1 MAAATKNREA
11 SDDDTNLGSLAGV
24 SLYIRGRNSKDGER
38 SSSRRSRHKS
48 HSSSSRASP
57 THSVI
62 LPLIL
67 FIGVTLTIFHLQ
79 LYHTSNPDGTRRQL
93 ANSGSSSVSHRR
105 IAKHTH
111 ERLKRLGE
119 TPGTDRFKQLK
130 SNRVQ
135 SIEQRALTAQSVE
148 LQTFNDLKKAGFNPP
163 PPGSEE
169 FNVLISLLNIGDSVK
184 LPITTSTHRKEML
197 RINAAEEEG
206 GGSRVR
212 SYNRL
217 EDYSEAAREGK
228 GMRKVSGSKV

>member
-1 MAAATKNREA
+1 MAATKKIEA

-48 HSSSSRASP
+48 HSSRASP
-57 THSVI
+57 THSII

-111 ERLKRLGE
+111 DRLKRLGE
-119 TPGTDRFKQLK
+119 TPGTDQFKQLK

-163 PPGSEE
+163 PVGSEE
-169 FNVLISLLNIGDSVK
+169 FNVLISLLNAGDGVK

-206 GGSRVR
+206 GRVR

>member
-1 MAAATKNREA
+1 MAATKKIEA

-38 SSSRRSRHKS
+38 PSRRSRHKS
-48 HSSSSRASP
+48 HSRASP
-57 THSVI
+57 TTHSVI

-79 LYHTSNPDGTRRQL
+79 LYHTSNPDATRRQL
-93 ANSGSSSVSHRR
+93 ASSVSHRR

-111 ERLKRLGE
+111 DRLKRLGE
-119 TPGTDRFKQLK
+119 TPGTDQFKQLK

-169 FNVLISLLNIGDSVK
+169 FNVLLSLLNAGDSVK

-206 GGSRVR
+206 GGIRVR

-228 GMRKVSGSKV
+228 GMRKVPNSKV

>member
-1 MAAATKNREA
+1 MAAATKNREG

-24 SLYIRGRNSKDGER
+24 SLYIRGRNSKEGER
-38 SSSRRSRHKS
+38 SSRRSRHKS
-48 HSSSSRASP
+48 HSSRTSP
-57 THSVI
+57 TTHSII

-67 FIGVTLTIFHLQ
+67 FIGVTLTILHLQ

-93 ANSGSSSVSHRR
+93 ANSSVSHRR

-119 TPGTDRFKQLK
+119 TPGTDRFKELK

-135 SIEQRALTAQSVE
+135 SIEQRALTVQSIE

-169 FNVLISLLNIGDSVK
+169 FNVLLSLLNLGDNVK

>member
-1 MAAATKNREA
+1 MAAATKKKEA
-11 SDDDTNLGSLAGV
+11 SDDDTTNLGSLAGI

-38 SSSRRSRHKS
+38 SSSRRSSNRHKS
-48 HSSSSRASP
+48 HSSSRTSP

-67 FIGVTLTIFHLQ
+67 FIAVTLTIFHLQ

-111 ERLKRLGE
+111 DRLTRLGE
-119 TPGTDRFKQLK
+119 TPGTDQFKQLK

-135 SIEQRALTAQSVE
+135 SIEQRALTAQSIE

-169 FNVLISLLNIGDSVK
+169 FNVLLSLINAGDSVK

-197 RINAAEEEG
+197 RINAAEEEV
-206 GGSRVR
+206 GGSK
-212 SYNRL
+212 
-217 EDYSEAAREGK
+217 GK
-228 GMRKVSGSKV
+228 NIGK

>member
-24 SLYIRGRNSKDGER
+24 SLYIRGRNSKYGER

-48 HSSSSRASP
+48 HSSRAP
-57 THSVI
+57 TTHSII

-79 LYHTSNPDGTRRQL
+79 LYHTSNPDATRRQL

-119 TPGTDRFKQLK
+119 TPGSDRFKELK

-169 FNVLISLLNIGDSVK
+169 FNVLKSLLNVGNSVK

-197 RINAAEEEG
+197 RIDAAEEG
-206 GGSRVR
+206 GGRVR

-228 GMRKVSGSKV
+228 GTRKG

>member
-1 MAAATKNREA
+1 MVATKKKEA

-48 HSSSSRASP
+48 HSNRTSP
-57 THSVI
+57 TTHSII

-79 LYHTSNPDGTRRQL
+79 LYHTSNPDSTRRQL
-93 ANSGSSSVSHRR
+93 ANSGSTSVSHRR

-119 TPGTDRFKQLK
+119 TPGTDQFKQLK

-135 SIEQRALTAQSVE
+135 SIEQRALTTQSIE

-169 FNVLISLLNIGDSVK
+169 FNVLLSLLNLGDSVK

-228 GMRKVSGSKV
+228 GMRKVSGGKV

>member
-24 SLYIRGRNSKDGER
+24 SLYIRGRNSKEGER

-48 HSSSSRASP
+48 HSSRTSP
-57 THSVI
+57 TTHSII
-62 LPLIL
+62 LPIIL

-93 ANSGSSSVSHRR
+93 ANSSSNSVSHRR

-135 SIEQRALTAQSVE
+135 SIEQRALSAQSVE

-169 FNVLISLLNIGDSVK
+169 FNVLFSMLNIGDIVK

-206 GGSRVR
+206 KGGRVR